1 MRKEYAILLVSLGIV
16 LAACNPALPTTADP
30 TITPLSRT
38 PTRQVQPTH
47 TGTQV
52 PNQVPTET
60 LQPLPSATI
69 SFSERTPTPA
79 QQTASPESTNGST
92 RFKDCSLSSFGLIP
106 LLDMSADQDYHGQE
120 GGLYGNGE
128 NEPPAAHQRVARQE
142 STFIMPRDPEGN
154 PSPEGIIGL
163 VAIGMSNARMEFD
176 RFERIAGEMKSDAVV
191 LVNGAQPAKLAS
203 NWAEPD
209 PNDDPWAALIG
220 AVDRAGLT
228 PEQVQVVWLKD
239 TNAGPRPGRDDFPV
253 YAEALRDDLGVMVKR
268 VKTLFPNVGVL
279 YFSSR
284 IYAGYSLIPLS
295 PEPFAYEDGFAV
307 RWLILDQI
315 EGGGVSGV
323 TYENAPVLLWG
334 PYLWADGA
342 TPRSDGLA
350 WLCEDLLS
358 DGVHP
363 ESSGRQKV
371 AEMLLNF
378 FSTDPLTSAW
388 FLRSGG

>member
-1 MRKEYAILLVSLGIV
+1 MRQEIRTLLLSLGIM
-16 LAACNPALPTTADP
+16 LAACNQATSDTSDP
-30 TITPLSRT
+30 TISLPNQT
-38 PTRQVQPTH
+38 PTRQVLPTL
-47 TGTQV
+47 TNTSV
-52 PNQVPTET
+52 PSLAPTET
-60 LQPLPSATI
+60 HQPLPSATI
-69 SFSERTPTPA
+69 SFPEETATLTQP
-79 QQTASPESTNGST
+79 TASPESTSGSS
-92 RFKDCSLSSFGLIP
+92 RFKDCSLSSVGLVP
-106 LLDMSADQDYHGQE
+106 LSDMSADQDYHGQE

-128 NEPPAAHQRVARQE
+128 NEPPPAHQRVARRE
-142 STFIMPRDPEGN
+142 SALIVPRDPEGN
-154 PSPEGIIGL
+154 PSLEGKIGL

-176 RFERIAGEMKSDAVV
+176 RFGRIAGEFKSDKVV

-209 PNDDPWAALIG
+209 PNDDPWVMLMG
-220 AVDRAGLT
+220 AIDRDELT

-239 TNAGPRPGRDDFPV
+239 TNALPRPGRDDFPV
-253 YAEALRDDLGVMVKR
+253 YAEALRDDLGVIVEKVKI
-268 VKTLFPNVGVL
+268 LFPNVRVV

-315 EGGGVSGV
+315 DGGGITGVS
-323 TYENAPVLLWG
+323 YENAPVLLWG

-350 WLCEDLLS
+350 WLCEDLMS

-363 ESSGRQKV
+363 DRTARQKV
-371 AEMLLNF
+371 AELLLEF
-378 FSTDPLTSAW
+378 LLTDPLTSAW
-388 FLRSGG
+388 FPQSGD